1 MAYHHDSPTDSFY
14 NTQAWKKARAAYKKS
29 KGGLCERC
37 LKAGL
42 VRPGT
47 FVHHKTH
54 LTVDNI
60 TNPDITLGFQNMC
73 LLCREC
79 HAAEHSK
86 KRYIID
92 ANGYAYGKEEQH

>member
-42 VRPGT
+42 IRTGE
-47 FVHHKTH
+47 FVHHKIH
-54 LTVDNI
+54 LDDDNI
-60 TNPDITLGFQNMC
+60 TNPDITLSFSNME
-73 LLCREC
+73 LLCRDC
-79 HAAEHSK
+79 HAAEHAK
-86 KRYIID
+86 KRYVID
-92 ANGYAYGKEEQH
+92 ANGFVYGR